1 MCELYSY
8 RKVYLDIKI
17 TRGVY
22 DSYVLFDEAST
33 CLLKDVYE
41 VLILCYW
48 RPLPVEHHNSGSI
61 NLDTEQ
67 DPMIAVDTYMQ
78 IKCWIYLL
86 SN

>member
-1 MCELYSY
+1 MCFLMK
-8 RKVYLDIKI
+8 RAH
-17 TRGVY
+17 TF
-22 DSYVLFDEAST
+22 YVLFDEASPY
-33 CLLKDVYE
+33 LLKDIYE

-48 RPLPVEHHNSGSI
+48 RPFSIEHHNWGSI

-67 DPMIAVDTYMQ
+67 DLVIVVDTHIQ